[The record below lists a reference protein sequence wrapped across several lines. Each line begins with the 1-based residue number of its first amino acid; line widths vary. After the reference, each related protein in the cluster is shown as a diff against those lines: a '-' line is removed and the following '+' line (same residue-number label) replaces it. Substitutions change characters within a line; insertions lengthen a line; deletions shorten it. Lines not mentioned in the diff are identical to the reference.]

1 MAFLHGVL
9 SGVKDDK
16 NVSHYVNNIEPKL
29 NDVIDTLHKH
39 VGRGREHFD
48 AASREVYAWLH
59 YYDEHIKNRTN
70 YITSRLESLS
80 TDLDGTHKKSVEQNI
95 GQPLAKQLTT
105 WNETVGNISTA
116 VGNIHKEVDNLDPAL
131 KLKIRHEIEPIKTVV
146 SHLKKVGAT
155 QEFVSQVAAVDTEL
169 DKQQKNLEKAI
180 NEQIDKVHTELENRT
195 RKIISSIEALYAK
208 GDEQFKAV
216 RNAVQDAKTNVDRYY
231 KGFETEFMA
240 PILAC
245 FDDIKT
251 QLMPVDP
258 TSEGTGASHN
268 NSKLK
273 QQADLIKTKL
283 LAVADQLGGYVYE
296 LGTWMSKN
304 EKFIETA
311 QKDAVKII
319 RKDAGWQNQIKLDA
333 MSEEM
338 KKLKGDLEKYITND
352 IKGEL
357 EKLVHQA
364 ETAFGTLKMNA
375 VRKEPGGS
383 GDPSVDY
390 NWEKLTKKIK
400 SLVEAINGE
409 HTNKPDYEGLK
420 GIQEKVKEW
429 AENFKKEG
437 DDDNGFKGIVRRWL
451 EDLLY
456 SEPVMASLGDYAAN
470 KKDAELED
478 IFDDAETGIS
488 GLAKAIVG
496 KLTTE
501 IGAAVVAAQENPGT
515 TIQENIAAVQDAC
528 DTFADAL
535 VKRITNEDKNILQ
548 GTKYAFFGVIATAM
562 DTAIKKSADAA
573 VTRDKYKLTPTID
586 IILHQLVVVARRAG
600 EAVESLTGDG
610 GYNLG
615 RSIEEAISHVG
626 LIDEQFKEKTENLEA
641 AHFGPKITKALVT
654 VREQVETLTPILNTK
669 NGSLKSKVK
678 EINLDATTKNL
689 DKWSNDLTHHLREIT
704 SAFARTGRNIN
715 AYLNGLN
722 TEQINVQ
729 LRKIKNDIEKLKIE
743 QITTDHCEIQTAI
756 KSVIAI
762 IGGLENVPADVKKKK
777 GEVDDLLKQIKEY
790 FRRLQLNIEYIG
802 GKVDVAER
810 ALINAINEVDKVV
823 RAAYGQIKHAVDT
836 LKGNL
841 LAAVQ
846 SAFAQVIV
854 AVKKLYVTERLA
866 DLKALGTVV
875 YRQIREV
882 EWIIQNDKVTGVKGF
897 LNTLNKHFAYPLNK
911 FLTPPQPPKA
921 PSGNQGQSHKKTF
934 VDLAKKLHEYFAKFF
949 TNLEGQTDFTP
960 DFKIVA
966 PSKEALAELLTGLAK
981 SQHFDHEFSNHL
993 DELENVITALKPSEF
1008 GDAESPSLLNALRQ
1022 GFLPLVTQLDKAYV
1036 NKYSG
1041 EYWYTYESRKYAM
1054 VCSTIMSTLFRDLS
1068 YLKGKCNGSWRFKK
1082 IHAANDLG
1090 DFFDKRG
1097 FTVCKEENIQ
1107 DGQLRND
1114 EDQKG
1119 QELFSGV
1126 DRLFDVYG
1134 TGHLEKLHDAL
1145 ITYNC
1150 VCHITL
1156 PSNPKYPSSVRD
1168 MLSWICGLP
1177 FTQVYGQVKKHCAQ
1191 LLKKEV
1197 DEAGKRSETPDPV
1210 ITEILETNL
1219 CHNLSETCRLSYN
1232 TLTRIQGHGHGAK
1245 NADYPYACNFRDNS
1259 RGFHYPNDVGSL
1271 FDVLREICQRVLSQ
1285 LTFLRGRCRAGSQ
1298 IGGWA
1303 DCSYGQMIP
1312 SYQWDCDKS
1321 SGEVTSK
1328 PECQAKCQPNCQ
1340 PTCQPKSPLQAHL
1353 TDQLPGFMPHDVTSK
1368 GIKLSCS
1375 TCPKTSPGK
1384 PCITPMGF
1392 WDLPNSASKIG
1403 FGKEIYQTLHLL
1415 CQNAGSPLCALLRC
1429 LKCLCPV
1436 APKNLDDMFS
1446 FFCHVMQGWYNSDY
1460 AYAVAYK
1467 GKIDE
1472 AIKKAFPLSLSLH
1485 ENYQVVGIT
1494 DALRD
1499 LYYSKDDHRGD
1510 EIENCHYDLWS
1521 VSKHVPRND
1530 ALTCSA
1536 NTSITCAPYLQP
1548 LGLHANH
1555 TYSPKHSAIIDTIR
1569 ELEGKIGKGSGVSG
1583 FCDAIGSVQQGLQGY
1598 EGKHTELTTNVLM
1611 DVNTIKSRITH
1622 LDSQFNDIRSKT
1634 LVNQLNDIKPV
1645 AADMS
1650 STADLLWKDNDLLDD
1665 GLKKQLTPAVEKV
1678 KQAVG
1683 GFNSVAGDTGVTT
1696 QASLVDRAI
1705 EEKRQ
1710 HLEGQ
1715 INKGALELE
1724 RKLDVE
1730 VKKIQSELTALKDE
1744 TLKSEITLL
1753 RQALQDAKA
1762 DIVDL
1767 LDNFDGTHKPQIS
1780 EKFDQIKSALK
1791 DVLPDKKGKS
1801 PLDKQVDAL
1810 KEKVGDTEG
1819 VYQHVLRNIKREV
1832 NSAVTSAAEH
1842 LTKVDEAVKR
1852 DLWTIRQNVEEQLNK
1867 YVKEYLR
1874 LVTEQL
1880 RIIKEKVGKDKNDNK
1895 DSIAKHWEVLTSR
1908 ITTLVKMINGRDGET
1923 GKPYYKGLKGIKERV
1938 KVWREGFT
1946 DAKGF
1951 EKIVEKWIRS
1961 ILKGNEDVKF
1971 WIKQYVDDNKRKNG
1985 DGCFNSGIIDTKHSQ
2000 IGDEGIP
2007 KIAEVIKD
2015 KIIQKLNRGEF
2026 EQTLYL
2032 AGRSGNNIQD
2042 NLNAVR
2048 FVCEKFAKQV
2058 GEKLAKKANDIKD
2071 YKKHLDD
2078 LVSQIVTEIEG
2089 VCKNGGTATE
2099 NEHLEYAI
2107 AITLV
2112 ALQSASRHTAKA
2124 LGNFTT
2130 AKDKSKRIT
2139 YNISTNVDAAIAG
2152 VALIKDI
2159 LGDEHGSTNEP
2170 GSKITK
2176 ALKDLDSQIEKLH
2189 GDLRK
2194 STTSSDPASDPKL
2207 IQIED
2212 SVEKRV
2218 ENILSDNV
2226 GTNGS
2231 EGQVKKNFGEDG
2243 FMAAY
2248 NDETKLNAA
2257 DGKLRDRINKINE
2270 PINKYFEKTSSTNI
2284 DFDALSEYIKTLE
2297 EYNNAI
2303 RDVKATV
2310 SKLETVPS
2318 SIETMSEETLQL
2330 LQELRQNIKRLETQI
2345 DGIQENVNN
2354 AERNIEEA
2362 IVSLHESVNK
2372 SHIKIYD
2379 ETENFRKSLLSAVK
2393 SSFDSVKNSVQSL
2406 FARQKQAELTQ
2417 LQSVVTEQLEK
2428 IEEIIRE
2435 DKSTGVKGFLTILRE
2450 GCLKIS

>member
-1 MAFLHGVL
+1 M
-9 SGVKDDK
+9 DT
-16 NVSHYVNNIEPKL
+16 VSPLVALAPL
-29 NDVIDTLHKH
+29 P
-39 VGRGREHFD
+39 
-48 AASREVYAWLH
+48 AAHHRRPPRRPEDPLPP
-59 YYDEHIKNRTN
+59 E
-70 YITSRLESLS
+70 ITFKPPHRR
-80 TDLDGTHKKSVEQNI
+80 
-95 GQPLAKQLTT
+95 
-105 WNETVGNISTA
+105 A
-116 VGNIHKEVDNLDPAL
+116 VPP
-131 KLKIRHEIEPIKTVV
+131 RR
-146 SHLKKVGAT
+146 
-155 QEFVSQVAAVDTEL
+155 
-169 DKQQKNLEKAI
+169 
-180 NEQIDKVHTELENRT
+180 RT
-195 RKIISSIEALYAK
+195 R
-208 GDEQFKAV
+208 
-216 RNAVQDAKTNVDRYY
+216 
-231 KGFETEFMA
+231 
-240 PILAC
+240 
-245 FDDIKT
+245 
-251 QLMPVDP
+251 
-258 TSEGTGASHN
+258 
-268 NSKLK
+268 
-273 QQADLIKTKL
+273 
-283 LAVADQLGGYVYE
+283 
-296 LGTWMSKN
+296 
-304 EKFIETA
+304 
-311 QKDAVKII
+311 
-319 RKDAGWQNQIKLDA
+319 
-333 MSEEM
+333 
-338 KKLKGDLEKYITND
+338 
-352 IKGEL
+352 
-357 EKLVHQA
+357 
-364 ETAFGTLKMNA
+364 
-375 VRKEPGGS
+375 
-383 GDPSVDY
+383 
-390 NWEKLTKKIK
+390 
-400 SLVEAINGE
+400 
-409 HTNKPDYEGLK
+409 
-420 GIQEKVKEW
+420 
-429 AENFKKEG
+429 
-437 DDDNGFKGIVRRWL
+437 
-451 EDLLY
+451 
-456 SEPVMASLGDYAAN
+456 
-470 KKDAELED
+470 
-478 IFDDAETGIS
+478 
-488 GLAKAIVG
+488 
-496 KLTTE
+496 
-501 IGAAVVAAQENPGT
+501 
-515 TIQENIAAVQDAC
+515 
-528 DTFADAL
+528 
-535 VKRITNEDKNILQ
+535 Q
-548 GTKYAFFGVIATAM
+548 GT
-562 DTAIKKSADAA
+562 
-573 VTRDKYKLTPTID
+573 
-586 IILHQLVVVARRAG
+586 
-600 EAVESLTGDG
+600 
-610 GYNLG
+610 
-615 RSIEEAISHVG
+615 
-626 LIDEQFKEKTENLEA
+626 
-641 AHFGPKITKALVT
+641 
-654 VREQVETLTPILNTK
+654 
-669 NGSLKSKVK
+669 
-678 EINLDATTKNL
+678 
-689 DKWSNDLTHHLREIT
+689 
-704 SAFARTGRNIN
+704 
-715 AYLNGLN
+715 
-722 TEQINVQ
+722 
-729 LRKIKNDIEKLKIE
+729 
-743 QITTDHCEIQTAI
+743 
-756 KSVIAI
+756 
-762 IGGLENVPADVKKKK
+762 
-777 GEVDDLLKQIKEY
+777 
-790 FRRLQLNIEYIG
+790 
-802 GKVDVAER
+802 
-810 ALINAINEVDKVV
+810 
-823 RAAYGQIKHAVDT
+823 
-836 LKGNL
+836 
-841 LAAVQ
+841 
-846 SAFAQVIV
+846 
-854 AVKKLYVTERLA
+854 
-866 DLKALGTVV
+866 
-875 YRQIREV
+875 RQ
-882 EWIIQNDKVTGVKGF
+882 
-897 LNTLNKHFAYPLNK
+897 
-911 FLTPPQPPKA
+911 
-921 PSGNQGQSHKKTF
+921 
-934 VDLAKKLHEYFAKFF
+934 
-949 TNLEGQTDFTP
+949 
-960 DFKIVA
+960 
-966 PSKEALAELLTGLAK
+966 
-981 SQHFDHEFSNHL
+981 
-993 DELENVITALKPSEF
+993 
-1008 GDAESPSLLNALRQ
+1008 RQ
-1022 GFLPLVTQLDKAYV
+1022 
-1036 NKYSG
+1036 
-1041 EYWYTYESRKYAM
+1041 
-1054 VCSTIMSTLFRDLS
+1054 
-1068 YLKGKCNGSWRFKK
+1068 
-1082 IHAANDLG
+1082 
-1090 DFFDKRG
+1090 
-1097 FTVCKEENIQ
+1097 
-1107 DGQLRND
+1107 
-1114 EDQKG
+1114 
-1119 QELFSGV
+1119 
-1126 DRLFDVYG
+1126 
-1134 TGHLEKLHDAL
+1134 
-1145 ITYNC
+1145 
-1150 VCHITL
+1150 
-1156 PSNPKYPSSVRD
+1156 
-1168 MLSWICGLP
+1168 
-1177 FTQVYGQVKKHCAQ
+1177 
-1191 LLKKEV
+1191 
-1197 DEAGKRSETPDPV
+1197 
-1210 ITEILETNL
+1210 
-1219 CHNLSETCRLSYN
+1219 
-1232 TLTRIQGHGHGAK
+1232 
-1245 NADYPYACNFRDNS
+1245 
-1259 RGFHYPNDVGSL
+1259 
-1271 FDVLREICQRVLSQ
+1271 
-1285 LTFLRGRCRAGSQ
+1285 
-1298 IGGWA
+1298 
-1303 DCSYGQMIP
+1303 
-1312 SYQWDCDKS
+1312 
-1321 SGEVTSK
+1321 
-1328 PECQAKCQPNCQ
+1328 
-1340 PTCQPKSPLQAHL
+1340 
-1353 TDQLPGFMPHDVTSK
+1353 
-1368 GIKLSCS
+1368 
-1375 TCPKTSPGK
+1375 
-1384 PCITPMGF
+1384 
-1392 WDLPNSASKIG
+1392 
-1403 FGKEIYQTLHLL
+1403 
-1415 CQNAGSPLCALLRC
+1415 
-1429 LKCLCPV
+1429 
-1436 APKNLDDMFS
+1436 
-1446 FFCHVMQGWYNSDY
+1446 
-1460 AYAVAYK
+1460 
-1467 GKIDE
+1467 
-1472 AIKKAFPLSLSLH
+1472 
-1485 ENYQVVGIT
+1485 
-1494 DALRD
+1494 
-1499 LYYSKDDHRGD
+1499 
-1510 EIENCHYDLWS
+1510 
-1521 VSKHVPRND
+1521 
-1530 ALTCSA
+1530 
-1536 NTSITCAPYLQP
+1536 
-1548 LGLHANH
+1548 
-1555 TYSPKHSAIIDTIR
+1555 IIDTIR

-2000 IGDEGIP
+2000 I
-2007 KIAEVIKD
+2007 EVIKD

-2450 GCLKIS
+2450 GMFENFLSRSHPLKDGMKLSELAVQAVICFEGLFEYFDEELTPKNSRLVRTLHSQSTGPHAAMVENIRSVLNALLGHLINTKLKTYDFDHTFREKVHELTVSVGALSAKTFGEGRNPELLNIFKSGMLAFTTELGHAYVNKYSGMKFQDELLKKKDSDPSPNHLTTEGRNCAKVCLTILERVNEDLAYLKGKCDTTNGPWKHNKICETDGNKTNKLGRFFMNRGFTIPLNDGVKQDGQLRCSVNMKGGHICKKLLEKEIGGAKQIDHLKACNATKENEIKFNVLDILTCLRSHLHQYFRVGHISSFAKKSPCSIYEMLTWCCGLQYNSAYSKMQQHCKTLHQALEKEEKTMRK